1 MELFSFKKMS
11 CTLKGMPCTFFIVC
25 IALGV
30 LAPFR
35 VCAQEVLERSEK
47 LRPAW
52 LANRTP
58 KPGNTTF
65 HYQITESEHQNLEDA
80 RHSCLL
86 NLSTHIKRTHKFGEK
101 AIAEINLNQ
110 QNGESSESESYHFTY
125 DIQGERVTVT
135 SQKYD
140 EYWEYIS
147 YPDGRRIYRCYT
159 LYGVAD
165 KAASSF
171 DRLSF
176 SRKYGVRGFARSLIV
191 PGWGQ
196 LYKGNTTKG
205 AFILGGEVVLIGGII
220 AAENLR
226 SSYVK
231 KMHEQP
237 KHLKT
242 YNTKADNWENVRNAC
257 IGGAAA
263 LYVYNLIDALVA
275 NGRKRS
281 VTHKQV
287 RMAMYPATGDC
298 NGMAL
303 AIRF

>member
-1 MELFSFKKMS
+1 MKSLFSEKIRY
-11 CTLKGMPCTFFIVC
+11 TFLIVS
-25 IALGV
+25 IVLGA

-35 VCAQEVLERSEK
+35 VCAQKVLQRSEK

-58 KPGNTTF
+58 KPGNRTF
-65 HYQITESEHQNLEDA
+65 HYQVTEGEHKTLQDA
-80 RHSCLL
+80 RHGCLL
-86 NLSTHIKRTHKFGEK
+86 NLSTYIKRTRHISEQ
-101 AIAEINLNQ
+101 AVAEIKLEQ
-110 QNGESSESESYHFTY
+110 ENGESSESENYHFSY
-125 DIQGERVTVT
+125 DIQGERVTVI
-135 SQKYD
+135 SCKYD
-140 EYWEYIS
+140 EYWEYLL
-147 YPDGRRIYRCYT
+147 YPNGERIYRCYT
-159 LYGVAD
+159 LYGIAD
-165 KAASSF
+165 EVNVMF

-176 SRKYGVRGFARSLIV
+176 SRKYGVRGFARSLVV

-205 AFILGGEVVLIGGII
+205 TCILGGEVALITGILV
-220 AAENLR
+220 AENLR

-263 LYVYNLIDALVA
+263 LYVYNLVDALVA

-281 VTHKQV
+281 IRHKPA
-287 RMAMYPATGDC
+287 RLALYPSVGDC
-298 NGMAL
+298 NGMTL
-303 AIRF
+303 AFRFQ

>member
-1 MELFSFKKMS
+1 MELLSFQRIS
-11 CTLKGMPCTFFIVC
+11 GTFFFVC
-25 IALGV
+25 IALGA
-30 LAPFR
+30 LIPFR
-35 VCAQEVLERSEK
+35 ACAQKVMERSEK

-58 KPGNTTF
+58 KESNSTF
-65 HYQITESEHQNLEDA
+65 HYQVTEGEHPNLEDA
-80 RHSCLL
+80 RHSCLI
-86 NLSTHIKRTHKFGEK
+86 NLSTYIKRKHHISEQAVAKISLGQEDGSF
-101 AIAEINLNQ
+101 
-110 QNGESSESESYHFTY
+110 SESENYQFSY

-135 SQKYD
+135 SCKYD
-140 EYWEYIS
+140 EYWEYVL
-147 YPDGRRIYRCYT
+147 YPDGKRIYRCYA

-165 KAASSF
+165 NAVPSF

-196 LYKGNTTKG
+196 LYKGNKAKG
-205 AFILGGEVVLIGGII
+205 ACMLGGEVVLVGGII

-226 SSYVK
+226 ATYVK
-231 KMHEQP
+231 KMREQP
-237 KHLKT
+237 KHLNS
-242 YNTKADNWENVRNAC
+242 YNAKADNWENVRNVC

-281 VTHKQV
+281 STHKQSH
-287 RMAMYPATGDC
+287 MALYPSAGDC
-298 NGMAL
+298 NGVTL
-303 AIRF
+303 AFRF

>member
-1 MELFSFKKMS
+1 MELFSFIKIS
-11 CTLKGMPCTFFIVC
+11 HTFFIVFV
-25 IALGV
+25 ALGA
-30 LAPFR
+30 LAPSR
-35 VCAQEVLERSEK
+35 VCAQKVLERSEK

-58 KPGNTTF
+58 KTSNSTF
-65 HYQITESEHQNLEDA
+65 HYQITEGEHPDLEDA

-86 NLSTHIKRTHKFGEK
+86 NLSTYIKRTHHISEQ
-101 AIAEINLNQ
+101 AIAQINLEQ
-110 QNGESSESESYHFTY
+110 ENGKSAESESYHFSY

-135 SQKYD
+135 SCKYD
-140 EYWEYIS
+140 EYWEYVL
-147 YPDGRRIYRCYT
+147 YPDGRRGYRCYT

-165 KAASSF
+165 KAGPSF

-176 SRKYGVRGFARSLIV
+176 NRKYGMRGFARSLIV

-196 LYKGNTTKG
+196 LYKGNKTKG
-205 AFILGGEVVLIGGII
+205 ACLLGGEVVLIGSIII
-220 AAENLR
+220 AESLR
-226 SSYVK
+226 SSYTK

-237 KHLKT
+237 KHLQT

-281 VTHKQV
+281 VTHKQIQ
-287 RMAMYPATGDC
+287 MALYPSAGDC
-298 NGMAL
+298 KGMSL
-303 AIRF
+303 AVRF